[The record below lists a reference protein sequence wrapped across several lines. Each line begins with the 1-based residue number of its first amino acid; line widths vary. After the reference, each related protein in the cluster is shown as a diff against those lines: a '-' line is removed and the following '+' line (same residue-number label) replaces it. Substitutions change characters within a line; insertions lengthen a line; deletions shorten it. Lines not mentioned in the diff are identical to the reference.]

1 VSTIERFDSG
11 GLELV
16 AQRWPAA
23 GGAPAG
29 VVLFLHG
36 GGQTRHSWERTAERV
51 AAGGWDAVAL
61 DLRGHGESAWDP
73 EHDYSLDAFAGDLV
87 RVIEE
92 LGTPPVLVGAS
103 LGGATGLVVA
113 GEHPGLARGLVLVDF
128 VVRLEPGGVDRIRE
142 FMAARPD
149 GFATLDDVA
158 DAIAAYTT
166 TRRRTRNLD
175 GLRKNVRLGE
185 DGRWHWH
192 WDPAFMRIGDEPQ
205 REISPDRLRTA
216 AAHVAVPT
224 LLVRGHLS
232 DVVSED
238 GVREMLAL
246 MPGARTVDVQSAGH
260 MVVGDDNDVFG
271 AALDAFLAE
280 LAAG

>member
-1 VSTIERFDSG
+1 MSTIERFDSG